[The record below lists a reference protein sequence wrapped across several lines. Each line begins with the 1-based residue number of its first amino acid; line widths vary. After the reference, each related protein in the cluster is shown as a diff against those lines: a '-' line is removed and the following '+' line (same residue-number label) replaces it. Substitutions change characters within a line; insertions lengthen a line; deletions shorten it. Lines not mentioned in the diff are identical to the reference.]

1 MTLPDK
7 KDPRVHRDP
16 TGSRTC
22 RVIALKHLVSR
33 RAYHVNSEDVADQ
46 IMRDALVLPCAR
58 PPRE

>member
-1 MTLPDK
+1 MTLPDR

-33 RAYHVNSEDVADQ
+33 QAYDVPAEDVADH
-46 IMRDALVLPCAR
+46 IIRDALVVPA
-58 PPRE
+58 PPRPDD